1 MERLYVIV
9 QHKGVCDHNGEGLR
23 DGPRE
28 VLHTSECTCHS
39 SNKNT
44 FFGGG
49 DPSTLKNQGLY
60 DFTWL
65 FLSWLS
71 MDNER
76 FVIEEKES
84 RTPVSRGGRND

>member
-44 FFGGG
+44 FLGGG
-49 DPSTLKNQGLY
+49 GTLPPLRIKGYMTLHGCFSLDYQWTMKDL
-60 DFTWL
+60 
-65 FLSWLS
+65 
-71 MDNER
+71 
-76 FVIEEKES
+76 
-84 RTPVSRGGRND
+84 